1 MGVLWQL
8 QVASVYIGAVLGAG
22 FASGQEI
29 MQFFVRYGSDGPS
42 AVVLSG
48 VLFGILGPAVL
59 VLCRQRSFFQY
70 QDLLNYLFGQKLG
83 KVMDLIIAISLFS
96 GLMVMLSGTG
106 ALVSQQWGWPYWLG
120 VSLTAI
126 GVFFSLWGGLKG
138 LLWVNT
144 FLVPIKALIC
154 VAVAGGV
161 LLLSPSIESVPTEWQ
176 GYVDV
181 FAGYHNPNLDSASTT
196 ESFGLLPSSAAFGAF
211 LYVSFNLAM
220 SMVVL
225 VALTPQVKKQGGYQG
240 AAVGGLLLGL
250 FAYVLTLAML
260 QYVPE
265 IEAYPVPML
274 FLASTLHPWTGHIYA
289 FLLWLA
295 MFTAALGSAFGAAL
309 RISKE
314 KKGKKFQKALFFSI
328 VSVAPFSL
336 LPFADLVATLYPI
349 FGYIGL
355 PIIAAIAWSVGRDWW
370 RKKWSEQDAKIG
382 S

>member
-1 MGVLWQL
+1 MGFLWQL

-42 AVVLSG
+42 AVVFSG
-48 VLFGILGPAVL
+48 VLFGVLGPAIL
-59 VLCRQRSFFQY
+59 ALCRQRSIFQY
-70 QDLLNYLFGQKLG
+70 QDLLNFLFGQRLG
-83 KVMDLIIAISLFS
+83 KVMDFVIALSLFT

-106 ALVSQQWGWPYWLG
+106 ALVSQQWGWPAWSG
-120 VSLTAI
+120 VLITSIFL
-126 GVFFSLWGGLKG
+126 FFSLWSGLGG

-144 FLVPIKALIC
+144 FLVPLKAIIC
-154 VAVAGGV
+154 VAVAAGI
-161 LLLSPSIESVPTEWQ
+161 LLINPSIESISADWQ
-176 GYVDV
+176 EYLTCL
-181 FAGYHNPNLDSASTT
+181 AGYNNPNIDSSGPT
-196 ESFGLLPSSAAFGAF
+196 ESFGLLPPSAAFGAF

-220 SMVVL
+220 SIVVL

-240 AAVGGLLLGL
+240 AAIGGLLLGF
-250 FAYVLTLAML
+250 FAYVLTMAML

-274 FLASTLHPWTGHIYA
+274 FLAGALHPWTGHVYA

-309 RISKE
+309 RISSE
-314 KKGKKFQKALFFSI
+314 KKGKKFKKALLFSI
-328 VSVAPFSL
+328 VIVSPFAL

-355 PIIAAIAWSVGRDWW
+355 PIIGAIVWSIGREWLH
-370 RKKWSEQDAKIG
+370 RKWSSYK
-382 S
+382 SF